1 MQSGHYCCF
10 CNTRNCIVPYR
21 EKRKNG
27 NVPSLRDWL
36 LINMKQNTSSWKRIK
51 SWGFYVQRP
60 AGSLGWRDRK
70 KDVLPKGSEGWL
82 ESVTQRFPACFGLTM
97 GLRAEIR
104 MGEDLPVHLVSVH
117 PNTRGSLC
125 HSKSLAYNYLY
136 IRLYFFFNKICAL
149 LSELLALPVSGRVAH
164 TCPSSLTT
172 SASCCLLSMAKS
184 SVFPSAELRALQGQ
198 CHNKQQVKVGMLRN
212 KV

>member
-36 LINMKQNTSSWKRIK
+36 LKNMKQNTSSWKRIK

-117 PNTRGSLC
+117 PNTGVAFAILKAWHITIC
-125 HSKSLAYNYLY
+125 IYVC
-136 IRLYFFFNKICAL
+136 IFFLIKFVL
-149 LSELLALPVSGRVAH
+149 FFQ
-164 TCPSSLTT
+164 SSWHFQ
-172 SASCCLLSMAKS
+172 SQ
-184 SVFPSAELRALQGQ
+184 EE
-198 CHNKQQVKVGMLRN
+198 
-212 KV
+212 